1 VAEGLGEGG
10 CRVSRDQFY
19 QFDWRPR
26 APSLLTKEQ
35 EADLA
40 KRLKEYSKR
49 YDEEDSKLLEEVC
62 PVLKPVPIMHL
73 QGSAGTACCTR
84 LCALS

>member
-1 VAEGLGEGG
+1 MR
-10 CRVSRDQFY
+10 RVLKDQFY

-35 EADLA
+35 EADVA

-49 YDEEDSKLLEEVC
+49 YDEEDSKLLEEVS
-62 PVLKPVPIMHL
+62 PMPYVARMLL
-73 QGSAGTACCTR
+73 FTA
-84 LCALS
+84 L